1 MLYSRRGRLVSSLR
15 GEMSG
20 SRHDTPRIDVQTG
33 VAGVTGVTSVGREL
47 GIPGTEERDRTE
59 PDTGSTYSCG
69 QER

>member
-1 MLYSRRGRLVSSLR
+1 
-15 GEMSG
+15 MSG